1 MFKHTHEALEFA
13 YREIENE
20 VTGMGNTA
28 SIIRWME
35 TKGAAGGSSNDK
47 ATSTDR
53 HGDAVLIIQRVER
66 LLENHPL
73 LLSAVRC
80 QFGRGGQYYHA
91 ALMTLEQHY
100 ATTIGKSEL
109 HSFGYR
115 YLLHNIYT
123 STPSFRTMKD
133 SGVLHDLGVGR
144 SEFYELK
151 SRVRNEIN
159 GWMAE
164 AVCLLSVDF
173 MENDILFKEVA

>member
-35 TKGAAGGSSNDK
+35 TKGAAGGSTNDK

-53 HGDAVLIIQRVER
+53 HGNAVLIIQRVER
-66 LLENHPL
+66 LLESHPL

-91 ALMTLEQHY
+91 ALMALEQHY
-100 ATTIGKSEL
+100 R
-109 HSFGYR
+109 HSKNKGHRGGFGQ
-115 YLLHNIYT
+115 LIHNIYT
-123 STPSFRTMKD
+123 STPSIQDLLD
-133 SGVLHDLGVGR
+133 SGIASDIFD
-144 SEFYELK
+144 SERTFYRRK
-151 SRVRNEIN
+151 KQIRNEIN
-159 GWMAE
+159 GWLADAIAILE
-164 AVCLLSVDF
+164 VDF
-173 MENDILFKEVA
+173 QQNDIIFKQVA